1 VGNTAKDRS
10 LFFFCCFGVRSLG
23 EALEAVSRAVRLGG
37 KCHRLPA
44 WVLAAC
50 EAWRGIFFGVALT
63 GASLCR
69 MVRVSVL
76 NDCLRAIV
84 NAERLGKRQVIVR
97 PSSKVIIKFLQT
109 MMAKG
114 YIGEFEIV
122 DDHRGNKIVVELLG
136 RINKCGVV
144 TPRFDVALT
153 DLERWIGT
161 LLPSRQFGYLVLTTS
176 EVRVQAVPGS
186 SFLIL
191 LSLGHHGSRGGA

>member
-1 VGNTAKDRS
+1 
-10 LFFFCCFGVRSLG
+10 
-23 EALEAVSRAVRLGG
+23 
-37 KCHRLPA
+37 
-44 WVLAAC
+44 
-50 EAWRGIFFGVALT
+50 
-63 GASLCR
+63 
-69 MVRVSVL
+69 MSVL

-122 DDHRGNKIVVELLG
+122 DDHRGNKIVIELLG

-144 TPRFDVALT
+144 TPRFDVSLT
-153 DLERWIGT
+153 DVERWIGT

-176 EVRVQAVPGS
+176 EVS
-186 SFLIL
+186 SFVCV
-191 LSLGHHGSRGGA
+191 

>member
-1 VGNTAKDRS
+1 
-10 LFFFCCFGVRSLG
+10 
-23 EALEAVSRAVRLGG
+23 
-37 KCHRLPA
+37 
-44 WVLAAC
+44 
-50 EAWRGIFFGVALT
+50 
-63 GASLCR
+63 

-122 DDHRGNKIVVELLG
+122 DDHRGNKIVIELLG

-153 DLERWIGT
+153 DMERWIGT

-176 EVRVQAVPGS
+176 EVTKLRSCCLFSNQLGGQGIMDHEEARKKHVAGK
-186 SFLIL
+186 IL
-191 LSLGHHGSRGGA
+191 GFFY

>member
-1 VGNTAKDRS
+1 
-10 LFFFCCFGVRSLG
+10 
-23 EALEAVSRAVRLGG
+23 
-37 KCHRLPA
+37 
-44 WVLAAC
+44 
-50 EAWRGIFFGVALT
+50 
-63 GASLCR
+63 

-122 DDHRGNKIVVELLG
+122 DDHRGNKIVIELLG

-176 EVRVQAVPGS
+176 EVRLVCDG
-186 SFLIL
+186 F
-191 LSLGHHGSRGGA
+191 LSLAHACGTGHHGSRGGA

>member
-1 VGNTAKDRS
+1 
-10 LFFFCCFGVRSLG
+10 
-23 EALEAVSRAVRLGG
+23 
-37 KCHRLPA
+37 
-44 WVLAAC
+44 
-50 EAWRGIFFGVALT
+50 
-63 GASLCR
+63 

-122 DDHRGNKIVVELLG
+122 DDHRGNKIVIELLG

-153 DLERWIGT
+153 DMERWIGT

-176 EVRVQAVPGS
+176 EVHASCFYCLLFADCAQGIMDHEEARKKHVAGK
-186 SFLIL
+186 IL
-191 LSLGHHGSRGGA
+191 GFFY